1 MGRSVCLCVF
11 LQCSPENIETSNC
24 HGALFLISVFMIWT
38 RREMHRIIYV
48 SPLTFVLCDA
58 IPFSLF
64 HAPCLA
70 DRQNVRCFWRLAAYS
85 YIVSMSYRARKWK
98 LALHIEI
105 MDWNGLMLLPRRHRF
120 VASPQQPFIVFFLL
134 LVLILVLAALPGHYL
149 CSRTS
154 QWLVSVSQLNG
165 FETNRSTSTTIQ
177 TISDCVCVCVRSM
190 LFARP

>member
-24 HGALFLISVFMIWT
+24 HGALFLISVFTIWT
-38 RREMHRIIYV
+38 RREMHRIINV

-58 IPFSLF
+58 IPFSRF

-120 VASPQQPFIVFFLL
+120 VASPQQPFIVFFSTFGSDSGAGR
-134 LVLILVLAALPGHYL
+134 LAWALFVFANIPL
-149 CSRTS
+149 A
-154 QWLVSVSQLNG
+154 
-165 FETNRSTSTTIQ
+165 
-177 TISDCVCVCVRSM
+177 CVCVTTQWIRNESLDVDDNSNH
-190 LFARP
+190 